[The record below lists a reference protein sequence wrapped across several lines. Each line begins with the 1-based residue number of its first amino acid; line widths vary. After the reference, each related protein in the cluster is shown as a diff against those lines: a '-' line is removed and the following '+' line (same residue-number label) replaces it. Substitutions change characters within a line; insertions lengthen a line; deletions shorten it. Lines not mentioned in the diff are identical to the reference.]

1 MVLIVCVANR
11 ILNQVHY
18 CLSQTLTIDHTGLN
32 PLDSSRQSRLS
43 RALALRYSS
52 SVSQS
57 SSSSFGLRK
66 SARSALAR
74 AASHSPDGSCGL
86 ARPSLG
92 RSSLPVC
99 LDGTSAFPG
108 VPESQ

>member
-1 MVLIVCVANR
+1 MVAIVGVANR

-18 CLSQTLTIDHTGLN
+18 RLSQTLTIDHNRTQSLGL
-32 PLDSSRQSRLS
+32 SRQSRLS

-66 SARSALAR
+66 SARF
-74 AASHSPDGSCGL
+74 
-86 ARPSLG
+86 
-92 RSSLPVC
+92 LP
-99 LDGTSAFPG
+99 
-108 VPESQ
+108 